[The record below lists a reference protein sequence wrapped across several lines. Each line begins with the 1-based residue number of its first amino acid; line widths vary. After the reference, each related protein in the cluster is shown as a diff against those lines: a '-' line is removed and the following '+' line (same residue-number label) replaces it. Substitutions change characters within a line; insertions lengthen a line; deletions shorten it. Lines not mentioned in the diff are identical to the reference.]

1 MPEETVQPRFA
12 DFVSKIRYALAVIS
26 VLAVCSLVARHG
38 FYLPEQAEFV
48 LNRFDVLFLF
58 FYVIQYGVCLVLS
71 AAKKTFLIKYW
82 FESLISF
89 LILFVV
95 IHVVCSI
102 GTEGFFGFL
111 LGKSA
116 ATMSHSYL
124 VLYQILVLLTVVA
137 GAIRLNSRLTAIQAH
152 PGKILVGSFMV
163 IIFFGT
169 LLLMLPRSTVSP
181 GNMPLLD
188 ALFTSTSAVC
198 VTGLIVVDTGSYF
211 THFGQA
217 VILALIQIGGLG
229 IMTLASALTLF
240 LRQNSAS
247 IREKIVL
254 GEIMNISQLNLIGT
268 ALRRIVLLT
277 FAVEAIGS
285 MILMFLWAGEDWTKT
300 ELIYTAVFHS
310 VSAFCN
316 AGFSTF
322 SDSLCRYSTNLP
334 VVLVFAA
341 LITLGGLGFV
351 VLMDIGG
358 RKILEKNSRRSK
370 LRLQTKL
377 VLATSAILFVGGMF
391 AFYVLDINRTGLER
405 FSAALFNS
413 VTARTAGFNT
423 VSISMLS
430 VPYSMI
436 LILLMFIGA
445 SPGSTGGGIKT
456 TTLAVM
462 CIRVSSIIRG
472 KNRMSVFR
480 KRLSNIAV
488 SRAVVV
494 LMFSFSVVFFST
506 LLLTITEAGDLR
518 LGFMDLLFE
527 EVSAFATVGLSC
539 GITSELSSWGRIIII
554 ASMFIGRLGPLT
566 LAFAISAPGSEEKIE
581 YPRENI
587 MIG

>member
-1 MPEETVQPRFA
+1 MPEKTVQPRFA
-12 DFVSKIRYALAVIS
+12 NVVSTLRYSLVVVS
-26 VLAVCSLVARHG
+26 MLAVCSLVVRQG
-38 FYLPEQAEFV
+38 FFLSEKVEYV
-48 LNRFDVLFLF
+48 LSRLDVLILF
-58 FYVIQYGVCLVLS
+58 YFVFQNAVRLLLS
-71 AAKKTFLIKYW
+71 AGKKVFLYTYW
-82 FESLISF
+82 FENLISF

-95 IHVVCSI
+95 IHAFCSI
-102 GTEGFFGFL
+102 GTDGFSGYL
-111 LGKSA
+111 LGNSGA
-116 ATMSHSYL
+116 GMPHNYL

-137 GAIRLNSRLTAIQAH
+137 GAIRLNSRLTAIEAH

-163 IIFFGT
+163 IISFGT
-169 LLLMLPRSTVSP
+169 VLLMLPRATVSS
-181 GNMPLLD
+181 GSMLFVD

-198 VTGLIVVDTGSYF
+198 VTGLIVVDTGTYF

-277 FAVEAIGS
+277 FAIEAIGC
-285 MILMFLWAGEDWTKT
+285 MVLMFLWSGEGWTKT
-300 ELIYTAVFHS
+300 QLIYTAVFHS
-310 VSAFCN
+310 ISAFCN

-334 VVLVFAA
+334 VVLVFSA

-358 RKILEKNSRRSK
+358 RKVLEKDSRPTK
-370 LRLQTKL
+370 FRLQTKL
-377 VLATSAILFVGGMF
+377 VLVTSAILFVFGLV
-391 AFYVLDINRTGLER
+391 AFFVLDVRYSGMER
-405 FSAALFNS
+405 FCAALFNS

-423 VSISMLS
+423 IPTSLVSI
-430 VPYSMI
+430 PYAMI

-462 CIRVSSIIRG
+462 SVQVSSIIRG
-472 KNRMSVFR
+472 KNKTSVFR
-480 KRLSNIAV
+480 KTFSNTSV
-488 SRAVVV
+488 SRALVV
-494 LMFSFSVVFFST
+494 LLFSLAVVFFST
-506 LLLTITEAGDLR
+506 LLLTITENMNEFK
-518 LGFMDLLFE
+518 FMDLLFE
-527 EVSAFATVGLSC
+527 EVSAFATVGLSR
-539 GITSELSSWGRIIII
+539 GITSSLSIPGKVIII

-566 LAFAISAPGSEEKIE
+566 LAFAVSAPGAEENIE